1 MAWPRNRMESQNMS
15 SRLLATLMTAMSIL
29 LASCGSTIDRVPVAS
44 APTEVPVYRLGADD
58 KVRINVYGEEPL
70 NAEYLVGSDGNIS
83 FPLIGMVAAKGLTL
97 AELQALL
104 TLRLEQSIV
113 DPKVSVDIVEYRP
126 FYVLGEVQKAGQYP
140 YRTGLTIM
148 AAIATAGGFTYRA
161 NEKMVLI
168 QRFGEGVEQRL
179 PLTPQIQVLPGDTI
193 RIKERH
199 F

>member
-1 MAWPRNRMESQNMS
+1 ML
-15 SRLLATLMTAMSIL
+15 SRLLGTLIAAASIM
-29 LASCGSTIDRVPVAS
+29 LASCGAAIDSAPVAS
-44 APTEVPVYRLGADD
+44 AATEVPIYRLGADD
-58 KVRINVYGEEPL
+58 KVRINVYGEDPL

-83 FPLIGMVAAKGLTL
+83 FPLIGMVQAKGLSL

-104 TLRLEQSIV
+104 TLRLAQSAIN

-140 YRTGLTIM
+140 YRTGMTVM

-161 NEKMVLI
+161 NEKIVMI
-168 QRFGEGVEQRL
+168 QRFGETVERRL
-179 PLTPQIQVLPGDTI
+179 PLSPQTIVLPGDTI
-193 RIKERH
+193 RVKERY

>member
-1 MAWPRNRMESQNMS
+1 MPY
-15 SRLLATLMTAMSIL
+15 RLLVSLMTAMSIML
-29 LASCGSTIDRVPVAS
+29 SGCGTAADRVPVAS
-44 APTEVPVYRLGADD
+44 VATEVPVYRLGADD
-58 KVRINVYGEEPL
+58 KVRINVYGEDPL

-83 FPLIGMVAAKGLTL
+83 FPLLGMVAAKGLTL

-104 TLRLEQSIV
+104 TLRLAQSAIV

-148 AAIATAGGFTYRA
+148 AAVATAGGFTYRA
-161 NEKMVLI
+161 NHKVVMI
-168 QRFGEGVEQRL
+168 QRFGEVAEQRL
-179 PLTPQIQVLPGDTI
+179 PLTPQTLVLPGDTI

>member
-1 MAWPRNRMESQNMS
+1 MS
-15 SRLLATLMTAMSIL
+15 FRSLAALLTAMSFM
-29 LASCGSTIDRVPVAS
+29 LASCATTVAEAPVS
-44 APTEVPVYRLGADD
+44 AAVTEIPVYRLGPDD

-70 NAEYLVGSDGNIS
+70 NAEYSVGSDGNIS

-104 TLRLEQSIV
+104 TLRLTQLAIV
-113 DPKVSVDIVEYRP
+113 DPKVSIDMVEYRP

-140 YRTGLTIM
+140 YRPGLTIL
-148 AAIATAGGFTYRA
+148 AAVATAGGFTYRA
-161 NEKMVLI
+161 NQKVVMI

-179 PLTPQIQVLPGDTI
+179 PISPQTQVQPGDTI

>member
-1 MAWPRNRMESQNMS
+1 MLFRW
-15 SRLLATLMTAMSIL
+15 LAALAAVPLMVSAGCV
-29 LASCGSTIDRVPVAS
+29 AAADVAS
-44 APTEVPVYRLGADD
+44 AAAPAAVPVYRLGPDD
-58 KVRINVYGEEPL
+58 KVRINVYGEDAL

-83 FPLIGMVAAKGLTL
+83 FPLLGMVEAKGLTL

-104 TLRLEQSIV
+104 TRRLAESAIN

-140 YRTGLTIM
+140 YRTGMSVM

-161 NEKMVLI
+161 NEKTVMI
-168 QRFGEGVEQRL
+168 QRFGETEEKAF
-179 PLTPQIQVLPGDTI
+179 PLGPQTIILPGDTI
-193 RIKERH
+193 RVKERY

>member
-1 MAWPRNRMESQNMS
+1 MPY
-15 SRLLATLMTAMSIL
+15 RLLVSLVTAMSIML
-29 LASCGSTIDRVPVAS
+29 SGCGSAADRVPVAS
-44 APTEVPVYRLGADD
+44 AATEVPVYRLGADD
-58 KVRINVYGEEPL
+58 KIRINVYGEDPL

-83 FPLIGMVAAKGLTL
+83 FPLLGMVAAKGLTL

-104 TLRLEQSIV
+104 TLRLAQSAIV

-148 AAIATAGGFTYRA
+148 AAVATAGGFTYRA
-161 NEKMVLI
+161 NHKVVMI
-168 QRFGEGVEQRL
+168 QRFGEAEEQRL
-179 PLTPQIQVLPGDTI
+179 PLTPQTIVLPGDTI